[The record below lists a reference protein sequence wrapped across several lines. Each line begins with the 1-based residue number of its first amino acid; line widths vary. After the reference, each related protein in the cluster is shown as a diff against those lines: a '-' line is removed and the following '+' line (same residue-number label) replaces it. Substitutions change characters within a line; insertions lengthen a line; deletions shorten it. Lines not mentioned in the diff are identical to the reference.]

1 VDVLTSGLEE
11 LLMKDHSIRVIL
23 ADDHAVVRKGI
34 RDFLAEAGDIVVVAE
49 AASGD
54 EAFGL
59 IREHKPD
66 VAVLDIQMPGRT
78 GIEVTRA
85 VRAEQLRVGVLV
97 LTAYDDD
104 PFVMTALQAG
114 ANGYVL
120 KTAEPEDIVAAVR
133 AVYEGKSALDPAIL
147 RKVMARLSG
156 GPPAGT
162 VEALSA
168 REIEVLRLAARGFT
182 NKAIGV
188 QLGISD
194 RTVQGH
200 LTNIY
205 GKLSVASRTEAV
217 TKAIQLGLVSVE

>member
-1 VDVLTSGLEE
+1 
-11 LLMKDHSIRVIL
+11 MKDRSIRVIL

-34 RDFLAEAGDIVVVAE
+34 RDFLEEAGDIAVVAE

-54 EAFGL
+54 EALGL

-85 VRAEQLRVGVLV
+85 VRAEQLHVGVLV

-147 RKVMARLSG
+147 RKVMASLSG
-156 GPPAGT
+156 GPPVGT
-162 VEALSA
+162 VQALST
-168 REIEVLRLAARGFT
+168 REIQVLRLAARGFT

-205 GKLSVASRTEAV
+205 GKLLVASRTEAV